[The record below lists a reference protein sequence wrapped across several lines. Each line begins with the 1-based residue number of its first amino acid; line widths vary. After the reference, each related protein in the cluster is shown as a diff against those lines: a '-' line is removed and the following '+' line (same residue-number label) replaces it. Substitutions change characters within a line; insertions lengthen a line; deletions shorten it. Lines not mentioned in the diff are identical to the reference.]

1 MITKTKNQKKS
12 KDLNSFQEFMLWFL
26 DITFGKLF
34 TKWENE
40 DAEAR
45 FNKSRN
51 IKTFNIS
58 LIITLIVCLLLFYL
72 FKI

>member
-1 MITKTKNQKKS
+1 
-12 KDLNSFQEFMLWFL
+12 MLWFL
-26 DITFGKLF
+26 DMTFGKLF

-45 FNKSRN
+45 FNKSRD